1 MFNCY
6 SHCRCY
12 CGEYKNNHYD
22 TGEVTLVPTKW
33 SEETHIQCFRPTN
46 AFGLVEFLTEFA
58 TNKRPT
64 EYVRIS
70 DEDKLEDVMK
80 LMAQYWHILKPS
92 KPSLCI
98 SVIGGA
104 KNFVLEGRKK
114 EVFNRVP
121 ATLSRKGLIQA
132 AITTEALIVTS
143 GLNIGIVRMVGDA
156 LQEGQSFHF
165 DRRRLSNQLR
175 CLGIAPWG
183 YVLNREELISDNFN
197 LPVPYK
203 VSTVIATG
211 RPVSLNQN
219 HTHYI
224 FVDEGRRMRYG
235 GSESAKFRARLCKK
249 IAQPW
254 KSGGWS
260 IPVVLVVVE
269 GGHDVFIDARD
280 CIREHVPVVICSGT
294 GRAADILSMASV
306 YRLKHQE
313 KEFKDFHAEEKLML
327 RRKLVPVSGAKKVKE
342 AIEMIAEIV
351 HDPKLITTF
360 DMNKSDDLD
369 LAILYSLI
377 KTNSCLTTQLKLAFT
392 WDRSDIAEEKIFQQ
406 GARVDPETLE
416 PTMMDALLQ
425 DKTEFVR
432 ILLQNGVAMRQFL
445 TLERI
450 HRLYN
455 ESKNREGLKK
465 FLIHKRLLESQE
477 TIRAISTANLIVK
490 ENTDVASN
498 NNNNNNN
505 NNNTIEQQ
513 AVDISENYSSSVYL
527 STISKLAKKTIGRFA
542 HHVYELDTPEL
553 FLWAVLHQRQAMA
566 MFFWEHSEDALTLS
580 LIACVLYQEMVK
592 ALPNYDSE
600 TADLYGG
607 YIDAFENLAI
617 KVLDE
622 CNSVDPDTTLYLIE
636 SETPLWGGY
645 NCLNLAD
652 KATRRKFISSVAC
665 QNSLNF
671 AWSHGIQAS
680 TGSLLLTLFCP
691 IILLSKTFLKFQ
703 DKRTSFA
710 VERQNSIEEDEDMK
724 AISYDYDFVDREEQV
739 ATPSTLKQRDSSRLS
754 NFTNSSYS
762 PGIPLK
768 KKLVIFYTAPKVKFF
783 LQTFAYIIFLLFF
796 SFVLLFRVHQ
806 TTITGEEAAVMM
818 YLICYILDVI
828 RQICVVP
835 GSGKQKLKLWV
846 KTYAWVYIDDRTNNY
861 FYLGEI
867 ILRGNTI
874 FIICY
879 IRIFRLYGFHPALGP
894 KLVMIQ
900 RMLTELLI
908 FIFIMVVIL
917 VSYGVAVQALLYPN
931 QTEFDWNTVRDA
943 LYYPYWNLYGELNLE
958 YSFAINSSCTGVP
971 DGVVCPT
978 YNFVAPLLLAFYLLL
993 AGILLINLV
1002 IAMFSNVFQQVEYNS
1017 ILLWKFSM
1025 YALVVEYNK
1034 RPVMPVPLS
1043 ALQAIVELFQ
1053 YLTTRCKRERIR
1065 RHGSQSVSKTAT
1077 QVHVFVNC
1085 GSADESHPTQQTSKP
1100 QNSEL
1105 KSTLKYEP
1113 YEDVQ
1118 NDDGTELFGFLSM
1131 KSRRASAARDLLSGN
1146 SAILGNLDL
1155 LRKFASAT
1163 AITEADEE
1171 MRIARLFET
1180 NCMHN
1185 FLKKQKLETEKTVNA
1200 GISNIKSRVEKL
1212 HRQVYDLADQ
1222 VELAM
1227 REMETKVGLLLG
1239 GERSSKT
1246 DKNPI
1251 TVNVKP
1257 TVSKFQDDK
1266 HTAQN
1271 PQLISNNQVQPSVES
1286 VESIIARKK
1295 PDQYHQHL
1303 EVFPVSERL
1312 NLLEN
1317 SMERLINRMD
1327 KPREDRDAQNESH
1340 EG

>member
-1 MFNCY
+1 
-6 SHCRCY
+6 
-12 CGEYKNNHYD
+12 
-22 TGEVTLVPTKW
+22 
-33 SEETHIQCFRPTN
+33 
-46 AFGLVEFLTEFA
+46 
-58 TNKRPT
+58 
-64 EYVRIS
+64 
-70 DEDKLEDVMK
+70 
-80 LMAQYWHILKPS
+80 
-92 KPSLCI
+92 
-98 SVIGGA
+98 
-104 KNFVLEGRKK
+104 
-114 EVFNRVP
+114 
-121 ATLSRKGLIQA
+121 
-132 AITTEALIVTS
+132 
-143 GLNIGIVRMVGDA
+143 MVGDA

-280 CIREHVPVVICSGT
+280 CIRENVPVVICSGT

-342 AIEMIAEIV
+342 AIEMIVEIV

-406 GARVDPETLE
+406 GARVDPESLE

-425 DKTEFVR
+425 DKPEFVR

-465 FLIHKRLLESQE
+465 FLIHKGLLESQQ
-477 TIRAISTANLIVK
+477 TIRAISAINPIEK
-490 ENTDVASN
+490 ENPDLVS
-498 NNNNNNN
+498 NN
-505 NNNTIEQQ
+505 NNNTIIEQQ
-513 AVDISENYSSSVYL
+513 AVDTSENYSSSVYL
-527 STISKLAKKTIGRFA
+527 STISRLAKKTIGRFS

-553 FLWAVLHQRQAMA
+553 FLWAVLHQRQSMA

-580 LIACVLYQEMVK
+580 LIACVLYKEMVK

-710 VERQNSIEEDEDMK
+710 VERQSSIEEDEDMK
-724 AISYDYDFVDREEQV
+724 ATSYDPDFVNTEEQV
-739 ATPSTLKQRDSSRLS
+739 ATPSTLRQHDSSRLS
-754 NFTNSSYS
+754 NFTNSSY
-762 PGIPLK
+762 PTRIPLK

-783 LQTFAYIIFLLFF
+783 LQT
-796 SFVLLFRVHQ
+796 
-806 TTITGEEAAVMM
+806 
-818 YLICYILDVI
+818 
-828 RQICVVP
+828 ICVVP

-846 KTYAWVYIDDRTNNY
+846 KTYAWVYIDVIVVFLAIISMLLRIGLIITFTWAKS
-861 FYLGEI
+861 FYAVTL
-867 ILRGNTI
+867 
-874 FIICY
+874 IICY

-971 DGVVCPT
+971 DGVMCPT

-1053 YLTTRCKRERIR
+1053 YVITRCKRERMR
-1065 RHGSQSVSKTAT
+1065 RHGSRSVSKTTT

-1085 GSADESHPTQQTSKP
+1085 GSADESQPTQQTSKP
-1100 QNSEL
+1100 RNAEL
-1105 KSTLKYEP
+1105 KSTLNYEP

-1131 KSRRASAARDLLSGN
+1131 KTRRASAARDLLSGN

-1185 FLKKQKLETEKTVNA
+1185 FLKKQKLEREKTVNA
-1200 GISNIKSRVEKL
+1200 GISNIKSR
-1212 HRQVYDLADQ
+1212 
-1222 VELAM
+1222 
-1227 REMETKVGLLLG
+1227 
-1239 GERSSKT
+1239 
-1246 DKNPI
+1246 
-1251 TVNVKP
+1251 
-1257 TVSKFQDDK
+1257 
-1266 HTAQN
+1266 
-1271 PQLISNNQVQPSVES
+1271 
-1286 VESIIARKK
+1286 
-1295 PDQYHQHL
+1295 
-1303 EVFPVSERL
+1303 
-1312 NLLEN
+1312 
-1317 SMERLINRMD
+1317 
-1327 KPREDRDAQNESH
+1327 
-1340 EG
+1340 

>member
-1 MFNCY
+1 MILLHPLATIQLSISKSAIFIV
-6 SHCRCY
+6 
-12 CGEYKNNHYD
+12 D
-22 TGEVTLVPTKW
+22 FF
-33 SEETHIQCFRPTN
+33 EE
-46 AFGLVEFLTEFA
+46 
-58 TNKRPT
+58 
-64 EYVRIS
+64 
-70 DEDKLEDVMK
+70 
-80 LMAQYWHILKPS
+80 
-92 KPSLCI
+92 
-98 SVIGGA
+98 
-104 KNFVLEGRKK
+104 VLENDVGNEGAVAVAHPAECIRLGRFVCSTNYC
-114 EVFNRVP
+114 EGQ
-121 ATLSRKGLIQA
+121 GLIQA

-156 LQEGQSFHF
+156 LQEGQSLHF

-249 IAQPW
+249 IAQSW

-313 KEFKDFHAEEKLML
+313 KEFKEFHAEEKLML
-327 RRKLVPVSGAKKVKE
+327 SRKLIPVSGAKKLKE
-342 AIEMIAEIV
+342 AIEMISEIV

-369 LAILYSLI
+369 LAILYALI

-406 GARVDPETLE
+406 GARVDPESLE

-425 DKTEFVR
+425 DKPEFVR

-455 ESKNREGLKK
+455 ESKNREGLEK
-465 FLIHKRLLESQE
+465 FLIHKGLLGSQQ
-477 TIRAISTANLIVK
+477 TIRAVPTANAIEKDTLDI
-490 ENTDVASN
+490 ASN
-498 NNNNNNN
+498 NNNIN
-505 NNNTIEQQ
+505 IEQQ
-513 AVDISENYSSSVYL
+513 VVDTSENYSFPVYL
-527 STISKLAKKTIGRFA
+527 YTISRLAKKTIGRFA

-580 LIACVLYQEMVK
+580 LIACVLYKEMVK

-600 TADLYGG
+600 RAELYGG
-607 YIDAFENLAI
+607 YIDAFENLAV

-622 CNSVDPDTTLYLIE
+622 CNSVDPVSLKNYYGLIMLFQFIERKSRKETSDPKLFKSPDLLEQATGECCCIRTTSSNVCIKRGQPLRLSRGVRTKTGCRAECQSFVNVSRSAQDTTLYLIE

-652 KATRRKFISSVAC
+652 KATRRKFVSSVAC

-680 TGSLLLTLFCP
+680 TASLLLTLFCP
-691 IILLSKTFLKFQ
+691 IILLSETFLKFQ
-703 DKRTSFA
+703 GKRTSFVA
-710 VERQNSIEEDEDMK
+710 ERQNSIEEDENMK
-724 AISYDYDFVDREEQV
+724 AASYEYDLVETNEQV
-739 ATPSTLKQRDSSRLS
+739 TTSSTLEQHYSSRSS
-754 NFTNSSYS
+754 NFSNRSH
-762 PGIPLK
+762 PIRLPLK
-768 KKLVIFYTAPKVKFF
+768 KKLEIFYTAPKVKFF
-783 LQTFAYIIFLLFF
+783 LHT
-796 SFVLLFRVHQ
+796 
-806 TTITGEEAAVMM
+806 
-818 YLICYILDVI
+818 
-828 RQICVVP
+828 ICVIP

-846 KTYAWVYIDDRTNNY
+846 KTYSWVYIDIIVVFLAIISMLLRIGMTTTFTWAKS
-861 FYLGEI
+861 FYAVTL
-867 ILRGNTI
+867 
-874 FIICY
+874 IICY

-908 FIFIMVVIL
+908 FIFILVVIL

-958 YSFAINSSCTGVP
+958 YSFGSRSVSKSTTQVRVFINSS
-971 DGVVCPT
+971 
-978 YNFVAPLLLAFYLLL
+978 
-993 AGILLINLV
+993 
-1002 IAMFSNVFQQVEYNS
+1002 
-1017 ILLWKFSM
+1017 
-1025 YALVVEYNK
+1025 
-1034 RPVMPVPLS
+1034 
-1043 ALQAIVELFQ
+1043 
-1053 YLTTRCKRERIR
+1053 
-1065 RHGSQSVSKTAT
+1065 
-1077 QVHVFVNC
+1077 
-1085 GSADESHPTQQTSKP
+1085 SADESHPTQQTSNT
-1100 QNSEL
+1100 QNAEL
-1105 KSTLKYEP
+1105 KTVMNYEP
-1113 YEDVQ
+1113 YEEVQ

-1131 KSRRASAARDLLSGN
+1131 KSRRTSAARDLLGGN

-1163 AITEADEE
+1163 NVTETDEE

-1185 FLKKQKLETEKTVNA
+1185 YLKKQKLEKEKTVDA
-1200 GISNIKSRVEKL
+1200 GISNIKTRDSYSVVTVLEL
-1212 HRQVYDLADQ
+1212 RQADA
-1222 VELAM
+1222 L
-1227 REMETKVGLLLG
+1227 
-1239 GERSSKT
+1239 
-1246 DKNPI
+1246 NPG
-1251 TVNVKP
+1251 VPVPSNV
-1257 TVSKFQDDK
+1257 
-1266 HTAQN
+1266 
-1271 PQLISNNQVQPSVES
+1271 
-1286 VESIIARKK
+1286 
-1295 PDQYHQHL
+1295 
-1303 EVFPVSERL
+1303 
-1312 NLLEN
+1312 
-1317 SMERLINRMD
+1317 
-1327 KPREDRDAQNESH
+1327 
-1340 EG
+1340 

>member
-1 MFNCY
+1 
-6 SHCRCY
+6 
-12 CGEYKNNHYD
+12 
-22 TGEVTLVPTKW
+22 
-33 SEETHIQCFRPTN
+33 
-46 AFGLVEFLTEFA
+46 
-58 TNKRPT
+58 
-64 EYVRIS
+64 
-70 DEDKLEDVMK
+70 MK

-114 EVFNRVP
+114 EVFN
-121 ATLSRKGLIQA
+121 TGLIQA

-156 LQEGQSFHF
+156 LQEGQSMHF

-249 IAQPW
+249 IAQSW

-313 KEFKDFHAEEKLML
+313 KEFKEFHAEEKLML
-327 RRKLVPVSGAKKVKE
+327 SRKLIPVSGAKKVKE
-342 AIEMIAEIV
+342 AIEMISEIV

-369 LAILYSLI
+369 LAILYALI

-406 GARVDPETLE
+406 GARVDPESLE

-425 DKTEFVR
+425 DKPEFVR

-455 ESKNREGLKK
+455 ESKNREGLEK
-465 FLIHKRLLESQE
+465 FLIHKGLLGSQQ
-477 TIRAISTANLIVK
+477 TIRALPTANAIEK
-490 ENTDVASN
+490 ETVDIASN
-498 NNNNNNN
+498 NNNNNIN
-505 NNNTIEQQ
+505 IEQQ
-513 AVDISENYSSSVYL
+513 VVDTSDNYSFPVYL
-527 STISKLAKKTIGRFA
+527 YTISRLAKKTIGRFA

-580 LIACVLYQEMVK
+580 LIACVLYKEMVK

-600 TADLYGG
+600 RAELYGG
-607 YIDAFENLAI
+607 YIDAFENLAV

-652 KATRRKFISSVAC
+652 KATRRKFVSSVAC

-680 TGSLLLTLFCP
+680 TASLLLTLLCP
-691 IILLSKTFLKFQ
+691 IILLSETFLKFQ
-703 DKRTSFA
+703 GKRTSFVA
-710 VERQNSIEEDEDMK
+710 ERQNSIEEDENMK
-724 AISYDYDFVDREEQV
+724 AASYECDPVETNEQV
-739 ATPSTLKQRDSSRLS
+739 ATSPTLEQHYSSRSS
-754 NFTNSSYS
+754 NFSNRSH
-762 PGIPLK
+762 PIRLPLK
-768 KKLVIFYTAPKVKFF
+768 KKLEIFYTAPKVKFF
-783 LQTFAYIIFLLFF
+783 LHT
-796 SFVLLFRVHQ
+796 
-806 TTITGEEAAVMM
+806 
-818 YLICYILDVI
+818 
-828 RQICVVP
+828 ICVIP

-846 KTYAWVYIDDRTNNY
+846 KTYSWVYIDIIVVFLAIVSMFLRIGMTTTFTWAKS
-861 FYLGEI
+861 FYAVTL
-867 ILRGNTI
+867 
-874 FIICY
+874 IICY

-908 FIFIMVVIL
+908 FIFILVVIL

-931 QTEFDWNTVRDA
+931 QTVFDWNTVRDA

-958 YSFAINSSCTGVP
+958 YSFAIDSSCTGVP

-993 AGILLINLV
+993 AGILLINLL

-1017 ILLWKFSM
+1017 IVLWKFSM

-1034 RPVMPVPLS
+1034 RSVMPVPLS
-1043 ALQAIVELFQ
+1043 AFQAIVELFQ
-1053 YLTTRCKRERIR
+1053 YMIALCKRGRKH
-1065 RHGSQSVSKTAT
+1065 RHGYDVHDSRSRSVSKSTT
-1077 QVHVFVNC
+1077 QVRVFINSE
-1085 GSADESHPTQQTSKP
+1085 SADESHPTQQTSKTR
-1100 QNSEL
+1100 NAEL
-1105 KSTLKYEP
+1105 KTALNYEQ
-1113 YEDVQ
+1113 YEEVQ

-1131 KSRRASAARDLLSGN
+1131 KSRRTSAARDLLGGN

-1163 AITEADEE
+1163 TVTETDEE

-1185 FLKKQKLETEKTVNA
+1185 FLKKQKLEKEKTVDA
-1200 GISNIKSRVEKL
+1200 GISNIKARVEKL
-1212 HRQVYDLADQ
+1212 HGQLYDLADQ

-1227 REMETKVGLLLG
+1227 REVETKVGMLLG
-1239 GERSSKT
+1239 GERSIKT
-1246 DKNPI
+1246 DEKPVK
-1251 TVNVKP
+1251 VNEKP
-1257 TVSKFQDDK
+1257 ELSKEDK
-1266 HTAQN
+1266 VTTQN
-1271 PQLISNNQVQPSVES
+1271 PRQILNNLVQPSVES
-1286 VESIIARKK
+1286 VEPNMVVEKS
-1295 PDQYHQHL
+1295 DQNRRHL
-1303 EVFPVSERL
+1303 DVYPVSERL
-1312 NLLEN
+1312 NLLED
-1317 SMERLINRMD
+1317 SMERIINRMD
-1327 KPREDRDAQNESH
+1327 KPREDTDAQKASH